1 MLINLTLGWFCNYFI
16 KNAFYFNEY
25 FSPPFSWQA
34 LSCAQSG
41 IGGIARKYLLEK
53 T

>member
-25 FSPPFSWQA
+25 FPP
-34 LSCAQSG
+34 
-41 IGGIARKYLLEK
+41 LLGCHVLAK
-53 T
+53 PA